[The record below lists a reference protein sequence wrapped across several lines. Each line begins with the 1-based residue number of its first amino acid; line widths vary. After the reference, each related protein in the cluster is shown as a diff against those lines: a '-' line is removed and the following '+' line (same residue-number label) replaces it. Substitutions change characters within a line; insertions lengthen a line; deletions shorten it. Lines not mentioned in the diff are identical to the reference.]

1 MDDLLKVPEIVTNI
15 ASYLSTVDYLSF
27 QQVNK
32 RVYAIINGKND
43 SKYWSLKLTRMGLQQ
58 VHSNEEEEITLLDE
72 NDDQNSLR
80 IFEIYKSFT
89 AQNSK
94 NIFVKFYRCYNSY
107 ARKLYNNNLANFF
120 PTSYSNDPLK
130 QTKILNFIKKYNFSN
145 KNDIETFTRIE
156 TNFNILREIFINSV
170 LKESEL
176 NYQSNNLAAVAR
188 FMKILLI
195 SNEESNAIEFFKSK
209 ADLPPSLTVLPSND
223 ELFWARTTKG
233 RGQRWEYRDI

>member
-1 MDDLLKVPEIVTNI
+1 MVNRQTIENQKKIKAFEEIGKMDDLLKVPEIVTNI

-94 NIFVKFYRCYNSY
+94 KIFVKFYRCYNSY

-120 PTSYSNDPLK
+120 SY
-130 QTKILNFIKKYNFSN
+130 FIFQRSV
-145 KNDIETFTRIE
+145 E
-156 TNFNILREIFINSV
+156 TNKKF
-170 LKESEL
+170 
-176 NYQSNNLAAVAR
+176 
-188 FMKILLI
+188 
-195 SNEESNAIEFFKSK
+195 
-209 ADLPPSLTVLPSND
+209 
-223 ELFWARTTKG
+223 
-233 RGQRWEYRDI
+233 

>member
-80 IFEIYKSFT
+80 IFELYKSFT

-94 NIFVKFYRCYNSY
+94 K
-107 ARKLYNNNLANFF
+107 NLCEIL
-120 PTSYSNDPLK
+120 PL
-130 QTKILNFIKKYNFSN
+130 L
-145 KNDIETFTRIE
+145 
-156 TNFNILREIFINSV
+156 
-170 LKESEL
+170 
-176 NYQSNNLAAVAR
+176 
-188 FMKILLI
+188 
-195 SNEESNAIEFFKSK
+195 
-209 ADLPPSLTVLPSND
+209 
-223 ELFWARTTKG
+223 
-233 RGQRWEYRDI
+233 